1 MVARGGRNG
10 QWKLGVLVGVLV
22 ACAAAVG
29 LRANGE
35 VAVAATAWRPSRP
48 VEYIVPWGAGGG
60 ADALARFTSVRLERY
75 FGVPFPVLN
84 VPGGTGSVGIARLLA
99 GAADGHAIAVY
110 IGDTHALLA
119 TGAASWSLRD
129 LVPLVRLQKMPS
141 FLFVRRDAKWKDF
154 EELERDV
161 KANPGRYKTAILGKG
176 SIDELTL
183 SFMAA
188 RGFQTVLVPYASPSE
203 RYASLLGGHTDILY
217 EQAGDVL
224 RFLRAGE
231 MRPVL
236 VFNETRLKEFPQVPS
251 SRERGYPV
259 YLPQFRTIVTKAGVG
274 REVVAAY
281 ERAFLALARDP
292 EFKRFNAE
300 DNLAAEDSILGADA
314 TRAFLE
320 RELSRMSYL
329 MEQLGLKRR

>member
-1 MVARGGRNG
+1 MFGGSMGSGRRKWAVLLTWVAVAGIAASAKAVPARGG
-10 QWKLGVLVGVLV
+10 WK
-22 ACAAAVG
+22 
-29 LRANGE
+29 
-35 VAVAATAWRPSRP
+35 PSRP

-60 ADALARFTSVRLERY
+60 ADALARFTATRLEKH

-84 VPGGTGSVGIARLLA
+84 VPGGTGSVGIARLLSA
-99 GAADGHAIAVY
+99 PADGHAVAVY

-119 TGAASWSLRD
+119 TGAASWTLAD

-141 FLFVRRDAKWKDF
+141 FLFVRREAKWKDF

-176 SIDELTL
+176 SIDEVTL

-236 VFNETRLKEFPQVPS
+236 VFNERRVKEFPQVPS
-251 SRERGYPV
+251 AGERGYPV
-259 YLPQFRTIVTKAGVG
+259 YLPQFRTIVTKAGVSKEIV
-274 REVVAAY
+274 RAY
-281 ERAFLALARDP
+281 ERAFLELARDP
-292 EFKRFNAE
+292 EFRRFNAE
-300 DNLAAEDSILGADA
+300 ENLATEDSILGSEA

-320 RELSRMSYL
+320 RELSRMRYL
-329 MEQLGLKRR
+329 MEQLGLRRR